1 MSGNEAR
8 VRKLLQAAPKSAEH
22 LLDLLLNGLDWP
34 IPDGLAWGDIH
45 LEWEPEELHLDPT
58 KVAKLKQIS
67 QVPPLTK
74 DQAFGVFVL
83 DFEGGRLPVGAIR
96 RLVQSLVKNE
106 RARKGSG
113 RHAQWSLN
121 DLLFFC
127 LSEGQEKLLHV
138 INFRE
143 KDGKRVLR
151 VMSWSDQATS
161 ARLDLLVRRGV
172 PDLIWSPID
181 GPRIIVNADFGKGF
195 HGYREGLKSAAALSR
210 RMADVA
216 QDVRDEVRA
225 LYEVE
230 TADGPIRALFNDVRN
245 QLLGDLTP
253 ARFADVYAQTMVYG
267 LLTARIAHPE
277 EFKVEQSI
285 SALRF
290 DNEFLDAIYSRFRND
305 SDGIIDV
312 DELGLNEL
320 AEELALTDVD
330 ELLADFGADN
340 QRDDPVVYFYEEFL
354 AKYDPDQRRDL
365 GAFYTPLPVVRYIVK
380 TVDDALKS
388 FGLPLGAGDPTT
400 WAEYVR
406 EHPSIEIPKRAQPD
420 DPVVSMF
427 DPANG
432 TGTFL
437 VEWIRQ
443 ARRNA
448 GDAGEAAALA
458 HASACE
464 ISLASYA
471 VSHLKVSL
479 DISEALRDATRL
491 PIYLGDTL
499 GARHADVFEGL
510 DDPISTEGAYADRVK
525 YDWNHNVLIGNPPYD
540 RVESTGTGGFVTAPS
555 VGTSRSLFDD
565 IFDDAKTHVNFSAH
579 ASLYNLYVY
588 FWRWAIWKVFEENDG
603 PGVASMITAAS
614 WLDGPGFLGLRRLA
628 REVADE
634 IIVVNL
640 HGDNK
645 GTRKDENVFDI
656 ESPVAI
662 VTLIRRGVGD
672 RTKPARVRYAGYR
685 GSRAEKLAA
694 LTDLA
699 TGAAELNLTEASTSW
714 HAPLIPTSGGAHW
727 AAYPALTSLFPW
739 QQPGCK
745 FGRTWPI
752 ATELRTLQRRWVAL
766 TGESDA
772 AARARMFVT
781 PSSGRNIYTK
791 VAGLERIADLDG
803 EAQHQPIQRYGFRS
817 FDRQWAFNDPRMAKT
832 ESPSLWQSAGPSQVM
847 LATSSYAIG
856 NGPAATITAHVPD
869 LHFFNGRGGKDIIPL
884 YRDRQG
890 TPNVDA
896 KLLVLL
902 NELYQATDAGAGRV
916 TAERL
921 FAYSFGVLAGTD
933 YTKRF
938 HEALTNPG
946 PRVPLTADPTLFDRM
961 AAHGS
966 RLAWLQTFGE
976 RFGSGRLPTNG
987 VEWTTEPSRLP
998 EDKYEVVF
1006 DPEAESI
1013 RVADGVL
1020 TGVPEP
1026 VWKFSVSGLDV
1037 IPKWL
1042 GYRRAKPA
1050 GRAASSDSPLDQV
1063 RPTTWPA
1070 EWSIELVEIVSAIKE
1085 TLVMTPAGGALLD
1098 EIIAGPLISADELP
1112 PVPAALRL
1120 PPTTL
1125 GARGDNSTLWQ
1136 EDESPPSRSSTS
1148 RKTSTNLAG

>member
-1 MSGNEAR
+1 MSASEDR
-8 VRKLLQAAPKSAEH
+8 IRRLLQAAPRSADH

-34 IPDGLAWGDIH
+34 IPDGLAWGDIQ
-45 LEWEPEELHLDPT
+45 LDWEPEELHLDPE

-83 DFEGGRLPVGAIR
+83 DFEGGRLPIGAIR
-96 RLVQSLVKNE
+96 RLVQRLVKNE

-113 RHAQWSLN
+113 THAQWSLN

-138 INFRE
+138 VNFRE

-151 VMSWSDQATS
+151 VMSWSDQLTN

-172 PDLIWSPID
+172 PDLLWSPVT
-181 GPRIIVNADFGKGF
+181 GPRIILNADFGKGF
-195 HGYREGLKSAAALSR
+195 HGYREGIKSAAALSR

-225 LYEVE
+225 LYDVE
-230 TADGPIRALFNDVRN
+230 TEDGPIRALFHDIRN

-285 SALRF
+285 SALKF
-290 DNEFLDAIYSRFRND
+290 DNEFLDAIYSRFRDD

-320 AEELALTDVD
+320 AEELASTDVD

-388 FGLPLGAGDPTT
+388 FGLPLGVADSTT
-400 WAEYVR
+400 WAEYVQD
-406 EHPSIEIPKRAQPD
+406 HPSIEIPKLAKPED
-420 DPVVSMF
+420 AVVSMF

-479 DISEALRDATRL
+479 DITEALRSETRL

-499 GARHADVFEGL
+499 GAKHPHVFEAL
-510 DDPISTEGAYADRVK
+510 ADPISTEGAHADEVK
-525 YDWNHNVLIGNPPYD
+525 YDWNHNVLVGNPPYD
-540 RVESTGTGGFVTAPS
+540 RVESAGTGGFVTALPEGS
-555 VGTSRSLFDD
+555 SRSLFDD
-565 IFDDAKTHVNFSAH
+565 IFDDAKKHVIFSAH

-588 FWRWAIWKVFEENDG
+588 FWRWSIWKVFEENTG
-603 PGVASMITAAS
+603 PAVVSMITASS
-614 WLDGPGFLGLRRLA
+614 WLEGPGFLGLRRLA

-634 IIVVNL
+634 IVVVDL

-645 GTRKDENVFDI
+645 GTRRDENVFDI

-662 VTLIRRGVGD
+662 VTLVRHGNGD
-672 RTKPARVRYAGYR
+672 RTTPASVRYASFR
-685 GSRAEKLAA
+685 GTRADKLAA
-694 LTDLA
+694 LADLA
-699 TGAAELNLTEASTSW
+699 TGKSTLDLAEASKGW
-714 HAPLIPTSGGAHW
+714 HAPLIPLTGGADW
-727 AAYPALTSLFPW
+727 ASYPKLTDLFPL
-739 QQPGCK
+739 QQPGMMIN
-745 FGRTWPI
+745 RTWPT
-752 ATELRTLQRRWVAL
+752 APEPTVLVSRWNALLAGTDSTE
-766 TGESDA
+766 
-772 AARARMFVT
+772 RARRFVT
-781 PSSGRNIYTK
+781 PPTGRRITTR
-791 VAGLERIADLDG
+791 VPGMERLADLATG
-803 EAQHQPIQRYGFRS
+803 AKHEPIVRFGMRS
-817 FDRQWAFNDPRMAKT
+817 FDRQWILRDLRLIALERPALWA
-832 ESPSLWQSAGPSQVM
+832 SLSDKQIFLTTMNS
-847 LATSSYAIG
+847 TSLG
-856 NGPAATITAHVPD
+856 RGPAATLTTAVPD
-869 LHFFNGRGGKDIIPL
+869 KHHFRGSYGGKDVIPL
-884 YRDRQG
+884 YRDAGG
-890 TPNVDA
+890 TPNVNR
-896 KLLVLL
+896 KLLSFLTER
-902 NELYQATDAGAGRV
+902 NRAADPKADEV
-916 TAERL
+916 TPERL
-921 FAYSFGVLAGTD
+921 FAYTFGILAGTD
-933 YTKRF
+933 YTARF
-938 HEALTNPG
+938 HEALETPG
-946 PRVPLTADPTLFDRM
+946 PRIPLTANPDLFARM
-961 AAHGS
+961 VKHGE
-966 RLAWLQTFGE
+966 RLVWLQTFGE
-976 RFGSGRLPTNG
+976 RFGTGTLPTAG
-987 VEWTTEPSRLP
+987 VSWKPAPTRLP
-998 EDKYEVVF
+998 EAKSDIAYDV
-1006 DPEAESI
+1006 DTESL

-1020 TGVPEP
+1020 TGVPGE
-1026 VWKFSVSGLDV
+1026 VWTFAVSGMDV

-1042 GYRRAKPA
+1042 GYRMAKPA
-1050 GRAASSDSPLDQV
+1050 GRAASSDSPLDQI
-1063 RPTTWPA
+1063 RPTTWSPD
-1070 EWSIELVEIVSAIKE
+1070 WSRELVEIVCALKE
-1085 TLVMTPAGGALLD
+1085 TLVMTPAGVALLD
-1098 EIIAGPLISADELP
+1098 EIAAGPLLSAEELP
-1112 PVPAALRL
+1112 PVPEAFRN
-1120 PPTTL
+1120 PPTNKGTSGDDPTL
-1125 GARGDNSTLWQ
+1125 FEEHG
-1136 EDESPPSRSSTS
+1136 
-1148 RKTSTNLAG
+1148 